1 MRFSLHRP
9 HIPIVTTIH
18 MFSSLNF
25 YKYARLLNIFSDEI
39 ITESN
44 CERVRLESG
53 GAKRNRIE
61 VINNSV
67 DMQRF
72 SQERTTPV
80 LRTEYSI
87 ESSCVVFGIVAR
99 LSPEKR
105 HSDYI
110 EAAKIAHHRFPDTRF
125 SS

>member
-99 LSPEKR
+99 LSPENGIR
-105 HSDYI
+105 I
-110 EAAKIAHHRFPDTRF
+110 I
-125 SS
+125 